1 MSERQRGEKDE
12 KREEKEEKGRRPG
25 EAGRGRGEKNWE
37 EKWRRDPLSLVLW
50 AAVFI
55 WAGIVLLADNFG
67 LLSGLTPAVSLG
79 SAFTGPISA
88 WALILLGAGVIV
100 LLGVVARLV
109 YPELRRPVGGTIVLG
124 IILVAL
130 GLSGFISWGVLWPV
144 ILIAIGLAI
153 VLTRVF
159 ARREP

>member
-1 MSERQRGEKDE
+1 MSDRQRGEKEE

-25 EAGRGRGEKNWE
+25 EVGRGRAEKSWE
-37 EKWRRDPLSLVLW
+37 EKWRRDPLSLILW
-50 AAVFI
+50 AAVLI
-55 WAGIVLLADNFG
+55 WAGIVLLADNLG
-67 LLSGLTPAVSLG
+67 LLGGLGPGITVG
-79 SAFTGPISA
+79 SEFIRPFSA
-88 WALILLGAGVIV
+88 TSLILLGAGVIV

-109 YPELRRPVGGTIVLG
+109 YPELRRPIGGSIVLG

-130 GLSGFISWGVLWPV
+130 GLGGIVGFGILWPL

-159 ARREP
+159 ERRGS